1 MAGRTLADLS
11 SRIHKSV
18 GASDKRTI
26 EGLGLDLYRATAP
39 TAPGSCSY
47 EPSLLVVAQGRK
59 RVELG
64 KTIYSFGETTFLLT
78 SLELPVVSHVAV
90 ASEQTPYLAFFL
102 KLDVGTVRDILISD
116 EVAVPE
122 PPAGLSGMAVGQS
135 TPSLIEACCR
145 MVDLIDTPRDIP
157 FMGRLLRREV
167 TYRLLQS
174 SQGDRLRAI
183 ATLGEQQNRSTR
195 AVAWLRENF
204 KKPLNVDRLAD
215 LAGMSRSILYQ
226 HFRALTGMS
235 PLQFQKQLRLHAA
248 RHEMLAEGTDAA
260 SVAFEVGYESASQFN
275 REYRRFFGNPPKR
288 DIRALLE
295 QPPRSAAGL
304 LRPPRGGFALAQ
316 RPDVA
321 REGGAPP
328 RSRSP
333 NRVF

>member
-1 MAGRTLADLS
+1 MSTIGRTYCL
-11 SRIHKSV
+11 IV
-18 GASDKRTI
+18 
-26 EGLGLDLYRATAP
+26 RATAP

-78 SLELPVVSHVAV
+78 SLELPVVSHVQM
-90 ASEQTPYLAFFL
+90 ASEETPYLAFFL
-102 KLDVGTVRDILISD
+102 KLDISTVRDILISD
-116 EVAVPE
+116 EVTVPE
-122 PPAGLSGMAVGQS
+122 PPAGLSGMAIGQS

-145 MVDLIDTPRDIP
+145 MVDLIDTPGDLP

-183 ATLGEQQNRSTR
+183 ATLGDQRNRSTR
-195 AVAWLRENF
+195 AVAWLRDNF
-204 KKPLNVDRLAD
+204 KKPLNVDGLGD
-215 LAGMSRSILYQ
+215 LAGMSRSTLYQ

-248 RHEMLAEGTDAA
+248 RHEILAEGADAA
-260 SVAFEVGYESASQFN
+260 TAAFEVGYESASQFN

-295 QPPRSAAGL
+295 SPPDSDARL
-304 LRPPRGGFALAQ
+304 LRP
-316 RPDVA
+316 VA
-321 REGGAPP
+321 KGVAAC
-328 RSRSP
+328 
-333 NRVF
+333 